1 MSRKTER
8 AKLGGAVKRFG
19 DGLCVDVF
27 CLVLNDS
34 VNLYWVT
41 RQDVAQE
48 TEKWAEWAELASAA
62 DSARFSV
69 SSVTS
74 CLVSQ

>member
-48 TEKWAEWAELASAA
+48 TEKWAELASAA